1 MLSSYITG
9 SGEGCSFIAP
19 FSVLWFMSY
28 LTIDIQ
34 LQITETDG
42 GRETR
47 HTVGFKGHFTQK
59 KTKKTQDYLRSISLN
74 MRDISFYHNVYL

>member
-1 MLSSYITG
+1 MIHFELFSCIVFSSYITG
-9 SGEGCSFIAP
+9 SGEGFSFIAP

-34 LQITETDG
+34 LQITKPD

-47 HTVGFKGHFTQK
+47 HTAGFKGHFTQK
-59 KTKKTQDYLRSISLN
+59 KTKKTSGL
-74 MRDISFYHNVYL
+74 FA